1 MVRYVQKQSYDL
13 RSPPVG
19 CNQRKWSKRPPL
31 RPQLSSCAPRVPRN
45 FVPHTA
51 QKWRQSGSSPA
62 CSASGACPAPPRPAP
77 PRPVLPHPAPHVPA
91 VDPASPG
98 DTRCGRRT
106 ARRSLVTV
114 WLSLRAPDPGTCSC
128 VAQGVAAF
136 GTPALALRR
145 LHQSP
150 FGQVRR
156 PPPLRVPRVRTRA
169 SRANHPRALSPPS
182 HPPARVSPSR
192 TAARLQTAEAA
203 PKGALFRP
211 AQRDRRAA
219 SALHLSAQDGSDAPR

>member
-1 MVRYVQKQSYDL
+1 MAAIRIV
-13 RSPPVG
+13 
-19 CNQRKWSKRPPL
+19 
-31 RPQLSSCAPRVPRN
+31 
-45 FVPHTA
+45 
-51 QKWRQSGSSPA
+51 
-62 CSASGACPAPPRPAP
+62 ASVLCIRCLPRPAP
-77 PRPVLPHPAPHVPA
+77 PRPALPHPAPHVPA
-91 VDPASPG
+91 VPPASPG

-156 PPPLRVPRVRTRA
+156 PPPLRVPRPARIARKPPA
-169 SRANHPRALSPPS
+169 RALAPLWS

-219 SALHLSAQDGSDAPR
+219 KDLRGALHLSAQDGSDAPR